1 VKFPE
6 ALLGV
11 DPAFDRAMILLNGLI
26 TNDKFCFIRSSPLK
40 LHWRRRRREI
50 ASRNGG
56 LADYLQ
62 EEKTLPGGDH
72 EASLAHTPSDLAD
85 GGCGAAVGSGLPT
98 SPHMDGVERA
108 GIGNA
113 DLASLSSK
121 RRNKV

>member
-1 VKFPE
+1 LTSDDSLLDE
-6 ALLGV
+6 AMV
-11 DPAFDRAMILLNGLI
+11 LLNGLI
-26 TNDKFCFIRSSPLK
+26 TNDKFCFIRSSRLK
-40 LHWRRRRREI
+40 LQWRRRRREI
-50 ASRNGG
+50 ASRKGG

-72 EASLAHTPSDLAD
+72 EASLAHSPSDLAD

-121 RRNKV
+121 RRNKA